1 MWGFWST
8 QSVRRISAYH
18 GLRHRW
24 AGRMISRTDGDYEVY
39 GAPEC
44 ARGAPIGDLFKSAA
58 WFSIMLIAIL
68 SLLPGDEMVRTGLP
82 TKLEHVAAYAG
93 SAAVAT
99 VAYGHRHGSMR
110 IIGFFWAYAGILEYF
125 QRFSP
130 GPTPLYL
137 GFRGVGVWRALL
149 RGRPLLGAKAVRFL
163 DELVSW
169 DGRLAIG
176 IAHHPIELH
185 RQRRHV
191 GHQSG

>member
-1 MWGFWST
+1 
-8 QSVRRISAYH
+8 
-18 GLRHRW
+18 
-24 AGRMISRTDGDYEVY
+24 MISRTDGDYEVY

-44 ARGAPIGDLFKSAA
+44 ARERQLVILFKSAA

-110 IIGFFWAYAGILEYF
+110 IIGFFWAYTAFWNPPAFLT
-125 QRFSP
+125 

-137 GFRGVGVWRALL
+137 GFRGVGVWRAL
-149 RGRPLLGAKAVRFL
+149 RRARPLLEAKAGRFS
-163 DELVSW
+163 DQLVS
-169 DGRLAIG
+169 
-176 IAHHPIELH
+176 
-185 RQRRHV
+185 
-191 GHQSG
+191 

>member
-44 ARGAPIGDLFKSAA
+44 ARERQLVILFKSAA

-110 IIGFFWAYAGILEYF
+110 IIGFFWAYAGILEYL

-130 GPTPLYL
+130 GRHPSIWDFAASGFGALCGGVALSWGPRLL
-137 GFRGVGVWRALL
+137 GF
-149 RGRPLLGAKAVRFL
+149 
-163 DELVSW
+163 
-169 DGRLAIG
+169 
-176 IAHHPIELH
+176 
-185 RQRRHV
+185 
-191 GHQSG
+191 